1 MVSLLTENIMHIFS
15 FYTCKVV
22 TFILL
27 EVISYDINFNNEIR
41 TWQIW
46 ISSIWIFT
54 KPNLNCKK
62 FWFLKWS
69 FMKIGQKTFAG
80 PLHLITFFG
89 RFGLSWFFFVIK
101 WSRRNKF
108 FVRAIFSYVTCR
120 PIFNTYLLHYS
131 DFYHNRCK
139 KC

>member
-1 MVSLLTENIMHIFS
+1 MNKGLYEKWLGKENFRFHQKYIPPECIYGCNINGFVTILTKNIIHIFS

-101 WSRRNKF
+101 
-108 FVRAIFSYVTCR
+108 
-120 PIFNTYLLHYS
+120 
-131 DFYHNRCK
+131 
-139 KC
+139 